1 MLYVFNRDY
10 LPKSLGSSYMVSGT
24 CYIAVKYIQTLENF
38 EIPLKNLSFYRLM
51 GVFGQYIRDIESG
64 PAG

>member
-1 MLYVFNRDY
+1 MWKWMLYVFNRDY

-38 EIPLKNLSFYRLM
+38 EIPLKN
-51 GVFGQYIRDIESG
+51 
-64 PAG
+64 